1 MKKNVIYFLL
11 LIFAL
16 NPAFADTAPVKNA
29 PANVEKKVE
38 TIETQKSLYDELNL
52 TNEQKEFVNYL
63 KKDTQEKL
71 SILETKIKQKQR
83 ELDALFLADMDADTY
98 KAKFDL
104 LQNKISQDYSEALK
118 IRQSSKNKFL
128 NILDD
133 KQKEIFQKKEKPAE
147 DKNVSGAAAST
158 QKFNYNSCDLNG
170 IPACKIEDLLKK
182 NKE

>member
-1 MKKNVIYFLL
+1 MKRNVIYLL
-11 LIFAL
+11 FLIFL
-16 NPAFADTAPVKNA
+16 FKPAFADTAPIKNA
-29 PANVEKKVE
+29 PANLEKKVE

-63 KKDTQEKL
+63 KKDTHEKL

-98 KAKFDL
+98 KAKFEL

-118 IRQSSKNKFL
+118 IRQSGKNKFL

-133 KQKEIFQKKEKPAE
+133 KQREIFQKKEKPAE
-147 DKNVSGAAAST
+147 DVSSSGAAAPAK
-158 QKFNYNSCDLNG
+158 KFNYNSCDLNG
-170 IPACKIEDLLKK
+170 IPACKIEDLLKN